1 MNSLTIR
8 ISDHK
13 LIKIF
18 ILSTISF
25 IMFSCTKDKAKTPE
39 TTNNPQSTNCDTVI
53 YKYNANVKSI
63 ITSNCSGCHSS
74 GSPNGNLTDYS
85 SLKTYALSGALIG
98 SLKGQGYTLMP
109 PSGKLSDCDIKG
121 IENWVIAGANNN

>member
-1 MNSLTIR
+1 
-8 ISDHK
+8 
-13 LIKIF
+13 
-18 ILSTISF
+18 
-25 IMFSCTKDKAKTPE
+25 MFSCTKDKAKTPE